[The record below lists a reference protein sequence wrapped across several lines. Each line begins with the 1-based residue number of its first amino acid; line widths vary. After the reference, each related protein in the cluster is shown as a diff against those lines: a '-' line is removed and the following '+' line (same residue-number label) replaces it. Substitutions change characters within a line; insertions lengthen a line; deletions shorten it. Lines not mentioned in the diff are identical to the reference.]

1 MVQAIQFHSTG
12 GPEVLQWEEVTVG
25 YPGPGEIRVKHT
37 AIGLN
42 YIDTY
47 HRTGLYP
54 LPLPHGIGMEGAGHV
69 TAIGNGVTDLAVGD
83 RVAYAGPPPG
93 SYAEERLMAAS
104 TAVKIPN
111 SVDDETAAAMMLKGM
126 TAQYLIR
133 QTYPV
138 KAGDTILIHAAAGG
152 VGQIVCQWAKS
163 LGATVIGTV
172 GNDEKAEMVRA
183 LGCDHPIVYTRED
196 FVEKVMDITAGAKLP
211 VVYDSVGQDTFMK
224 SLDCLQPLGTMVSF
238 GQSSGAVPPLDLGI
252 FAQKGSL
259 FFTRPTLMTYT
270 ANRADLLAMTDDLF
284 TVVQDG
290 TVKIAIDQR
299 FALQDARAA
308 HEALEGRQ
316 TTGSTILLP

>member
-25 YPGPGEIRVKHT
+25 DPGPGEIRVKHT
-37 AIGLN
+37 AIGIN

>member
-1 MVQAIQFHSTG
+1 MVKAIQFHSTG

-25 YPGPGEIRVKHT
+25 DPGPGEIRVKHT

-111 SVDDETAAAMMLKGM
+111 GVDDETAAAMMLKGM

-238 GQSSGAVPPLDLGI
+238 GQSSGAVPPLDLGV

>member
-1 MVQAIQFHSTG
+1 MVKAIQFHSTG

-25 YPGPGEIRVKHT
+25 DPGPGEIRVKHT

-93 SYAEERLMAAS
+93 SYTEERLMAAS

-111 SVDDETAAAMMLKGM
+111 GVDNETAAAMMLKGM

-211 VVYDSVGQDTFMK
+211 VVYDSVGQDTFMR

-284 TVVQDG
+284 TVVQNG

>member
-1 MVQAIQFHSTG
+1 MVKAIQFHSTG

-25 YPGPGEIRVKHT
+25 DPGPGEIRVKHT

-111 SVDDETAAAMMLKGM
+111 GVDDETAAAMMLKGM

-172 GNDEKAEMVRA
+172 GNDEKAEMIRA
-183 LGCDHPIVYTRED
+183 LGCDHPIVYTSED

>member
-1 MVQAIQFHSTG
+1 MVKAIQFHSTG

-25 YPGPGEIRVKHT
+25 DPGPGEIRVKHT

-284 TVVQDG
+284 TVVQNG

-299 FALQDARAA
+299 FALQDAPAA
-308 HEALEGRQ
+308 HEALEGRK

>member
-1 MVQAIQFHSTG
+1 MVKAIQFHSTG

-25 YPGPGEIRVKHT
+25 DPGPGEIRVKHT

-111 SVDDETAAAMMLKGM
+111 GVDDEPAAAMMLKGM

>member
-1 MVQAIQFHSTG
+1 MVKAIQFHSTG

-25 YPGPGEIRVKHT
+25 DPGPGEIRVKHT

-111 SVDDETAAAMMLKGM
+111 GVDDETAAAMMLKGM

-133 QTYPV
+133 QTYPI

-196 FVEKVMDITAGAKLP
+196 FVEKVMDITASAKLP

>member
-1 MVQAIQFHSTG
+1 MVKAIQFHRTG
-12 GPEVLQWEEVTVG
+12 GPEVLQWEEVTIG
-25 YPGPGEIRVKHT
+25 DPGPGEIRVKHT

-111 SVDDETAAAMMLKGM
+111 GIDDEPAAAMMLKGM

-183 LGCDHPIVYTRED
+183 LGCDHPIVYTRDD

-284 TVVQDG
+284 AVVQDG

-299 FALQDARAA
+299 FALQDAQAA
-308 HEALEGRQ
+308 HEALEGRK

>member
-1 MVQAIQFHSTG
+1 MVKAIQFHSTG

-25 YPGPGEIRVKHT
+25 DPGPGEIRVKHT

-270 ANRADLLAMTDDLF
+270 ANRADLLAMSDDLF
-284 TVVQDG
+284 TVVQNG

>member
-1 MVQAIQFHSTG
+1 MVKAIQFHSTG

-25 YPGPGEIRVKHT
+25 DPGPGEIRVKHT

-111 SVDDETAAAMMLKGM
+111 GVDDETAAAMMLKGM

-196 FVEKVMDITAGAKLP
+196 FAEKVMDITAGAKLP

-299 FALQDARAA
+299 FALQDAQAA

>member
-1 MVQAIQFHSTG
+1 MVKAIQFHSTG

-25 YPGPGEIRVKHT
+25 DPGPGEIRVKHT

-104 TAVKIPN
+104 TAVRIPN
-111 SVDDETAAAMMLKGM
+111 GVNDETAAAMMLKGM

>member
-1 MVQAIQFHSTG
+1 MVKAIQFHSTG

-25 YPGPGEIRVKHT
+25 DPGPGEIRVKHT

-83 RVAYAGPPPG
+83 QVAYAGPTPG

>member
-1 MVQAIQFHSTG
+1 MVKAIQFHSTG

-25 YPGPGEIRVKHT
+25 DPGPGEIRVKHT

-111 SVDDETAAAMMLKGM
+111 GVNDETAAAMMLKGM

-196 FVEKVMDITAGAKLP
+196 FVEKVLDITAGAKLP

-284 TVVQDG
+284 TVVQNG

>member
-1 MVQAIQFHSTG
+1 MVKVIQFHSTG

-25 YPGPGEIRVKHT
+25 DPGPGEIRVKHT

-270 ANRADLLAMTDDLF
+270 ANRTDLLAMTDDLF
-284 TVVQDG
+284 TVVQNG

>member
-1 MVQAIQFHSTG
+1 MVKAIQFHSTG

-25 YPGPGEIRVKHT
+25 DPGPSEIRVKHT

-172 GNDEKAEMVRA
+172 GNDEKAEMIRA

>member
-1 MVQAIQFHSTG
+1 MVKAIQFHSTG

-25 YPGPGEIRVKHT
+25 DPGPGEIRVKHT

-284 TVVQDG
+284 TVVQGG

>member
-1 MVQAIQFHSTG
+1 MVKAIQFHSTG

-25 YPGPGEIRVKHT
+25 DPGPGEIRVKHT

-111 SVDDETAAAMMLKGM
+111 GVDDETAAAMMLKGM

-183 LGCDHPIVYTRED
+183 LGCDHPIVYTREG

>member
-1 MVQAIQFHSTG
+1 MVKAIQFHSTG

-25 YPGPGEIRVKHT
+25 DPGPSEIRVKHT

-111 SVDDETAAAMMLKGM
+111 GVDDETAAAMMLKGM

-172 GNDEKAEMVRA
+172 GNDEKAEMIRA

>member
-1 MVQAIQFHSTG
+1 MVKAIQFHSTG

-25 YPGPGEIRVKHT
+25 DPGPGEIRVKHT

-308 HEALEGRQ
+308 HEALEGRK

>member
-1 MVQAIQFHSTG
+1 MVKAIQFHSTG
-12 GPEVLQWEEVTVG
+12 GPEVLQWEEVTIG
-25 YPGPGEIRVKHT
+25 DPGPGEIRVKHT

-111 SVDDETAAAMMLKGM
+111 GVDDETAAAMMLKGM

-284 TVVQDG
+284 TVVQNG

>member
-25 YPGPGEIRVKHT
+25 DPGPSEIRVKHT

>member
-1 MVQAIQFHSTG
+1 MVKAIQFHSTG

-25 YPGPGEIRVKHT
+25 DPGPGEIRVKHT

-211 VVYDSVGQDTFMK
+211 VVYDSVGRDTFMK

-284 TVVQDG
+284 TVVQNG

>member
-1 MVQAIQFHSTG
+1 MVKAIQFHSTG

-25 YPGPGEIRVKHT
+25 DPGPGEIRVKHT

>member
-1 MVQAIQFHSTG
+1 MVKAIQFHSTG

-25 YPGPGEIRVKHT
+25 DPGPGEIRVKHT

-111 SVDDETAAAMMLKGM
+111 GVDDETAAAMMLKGM

-270 ANRADLLAMTDDLF
+270 ANRADLWAMTDDLF

-290 TVKIAIDQR
+290 TVKIAIEQR